1 MYPCHQSHKHAF
13 RTSYRHIACFPE
25 GDPVLKRE
33 MIHVECILV
42 IVSEM
47 TRLRIDRSPQ
57 GMFKIL

>member
-47 TRLRIDRSPQ
+47 TR
-57 GMFKIL
+57 